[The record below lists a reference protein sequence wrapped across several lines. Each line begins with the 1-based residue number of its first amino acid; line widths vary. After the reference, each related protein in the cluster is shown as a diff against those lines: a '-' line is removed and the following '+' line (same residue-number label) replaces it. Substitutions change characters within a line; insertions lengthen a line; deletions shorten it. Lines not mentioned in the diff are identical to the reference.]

1 MILKKKIEL
10 MTNPVYGKT
19 MKNLRK
25 STNVRLVNNEK
36 DFLKYTSRPIYITH
50 KSFGKN
56 YAAIHEIKPIL
67 ILNKPIYIGFTVLDL
82 SKWLMYGF
90 RYNFIKNE
98 F

>member
-1 MILKKKIEL
+1 MKKI
-10 MTNPVYGKT
+10 
-19 MKNLRK
+19 
-25 STNVRLVNNEK
+25 
-36 DFLKYTSRPIYITH
+36 FLKYTSRPIYITH

-56 YAAIHEIKPIL
+56 YAAFHEIKPIL